1 MKNKEKFVLVGIL
14 SITLIL
20 AVYVVTSSIT
30 GNTENKIK
38 GSFQALTSSE
48 NNVEFQVTP
57 LSASEFEISM
67 NTHSVDLGFDLTEIS
82 MLYDNIGNPY
92 KPLKWEGSAP
102 GGHHRSGIL
111 KFPFVNSSAKSINLI
126 INDGTR
132 REFSWNIK

>member
-1 MKNKEKFVLVGIL
+1 MENKEKFVLVGIL

-38 GSFQALTSSE
+38 GSFQALASSE
-48 NNVEFQVTP
+48 NNVEFRVTP
-57 LSASEFEISM
+57 LSASEFEISI

-82 MLYDNIGNPY
+82 MLYDNIGNTY

-111 KFPFVNSSAKSINLI
+111 KFPFVDSNAKSIKLV
-126 INDGTR
+126 INDGAR